1 MQKGVFAV
9 PVLALPAW
17 SGCEN
22 PGGSSWW
29 LPCLVSPSV
38 SFGPALSLCCSCR
51 VCFTTQKSVSIAA
64 SRQSFP
70 NVGQG
75 VPAEGSSSPLNS
87 APHRNTPQ
95 ICLCMKDPGVKLLEN
110 PKSGAMLFRVG
121 G

>member
-1 MQKGVFAV
+1 M
-9 PVLALPAW
+9 PVLALLPR

-22 PGGSSWW
+22 LGGSSRW
-29 LPCLVSPSV
+29 LPCPVSPSL

-51 VCFTTQKSVSIAA
+51 VCFTTQKLVPIAA
-64 SRQSFP
+64 LRQSFP

-75 VPAEGSSSPLNS
+75 VPAEGSSCHLNS
-87 APHRNTPQ
+87 APHRNTPR

-121 G
+121 GW